1 MTTYTRFKLRNGTAA
16 EWTAANPTMLQGE
29 IGVETDT
36 RRYKI
41 GDGITAWTGLSY
53 YIDGIDGVAIRG
65 QCSKMDD
72 GTIDITTQ
80 GTYVSTG
87 LTATLDTDTNYG
99 MVLGTDDAF
108 GLKNDSGATKLFR
121 IYGSFDA
128 NTVTQNNKVLGIKLA
143 KNGTAIDETE
153 CRAYTGGSNEE
164 AKLVTSWMVELDDGD
179 EVSLLIAN
187 HSNTTDI
194 ILKRGRIVAAEV
206 RA

>member
-1 MTTYTRFKLRNGTAA
+1 VTTFTRFKLRNGTAA
-16 EWTAANPTMLQGE
+16 EWTAANPTLLQGE

-41 GDGITAWTGLSY
+41 GDGSTAWAGLSY
-53 YIDGIDGVAIRG
+53 YVDGVAIRG
-65 QCSKMDD
+65 QCSKMTD

-80 GTYVSTG
+80 GTYVTTG
-87 LTATLDTDTNYG
+87 LTATLDSSTAYG

-108 GLKNDSGATKLFR
+108 GLRNTSGGTKLFR
-121 IYGSFDA
+121 IYGSIDA
-128 NTVTQNNKVLGIKLA
+128 TDGNNSTLGVKLA
-143 KNGTAIDETE
+143 KNGTAIDESE
-153 CRAYTGGSNEE
+153 CRAFTGSGAQE
-164 AKLVTSWMVELDDGD
+164 AKLVTSWMVELNDGD

-194 ILKRGRIVAAEV
+194 TLKRGRVIAVEV

>member
-1 MTTYTRFKLRNGTAA
+1 MTTFTRFKLRSDTAA
-16 EWTAANPTMLQGE
+16 NWTAANPVLLAGE

-41 GDGITAWTGLSY
+41 GDGTTAWAGLSY
-53 YIDGIDGVAIRG
+53 YIDGVAIRG
-65 QCSKMDD
+65 QCSKMTD
-72 GTIDITTQ
+72 GTIDITAQ
-80 GTYVSTG
+80 GSYITTG
-87 LTATLDTDTNYG
+87 LTATLDTDTAYG

-108 GLKNDSGATKLFR
+108 GLKNNSGGTKLFR
-121 IYGSFDA
+121 VYGSIDA
-128 NTVTQNNKVLGIKLA
+128 TDGNNSTLGIKLA
-143 KNGTAIDETE
+143 KNGVAIDNSE
-153 CRAYTGGSNEE
+153 CRAFTGSGAQE

-194 ILKRGRIVAAEV
+194 TLKRGRVIAVEV

>member
-1 MTTYTRFKLRNGTAA
+1 MTTFTRFKLRNGTAA
-16 EWTAANPTMLQGE
+16 EWTAANPTLLQGE

-36 RRYKI
+36 RKYKI
-41 GDGITAWTGLSY
+41 GDGSTAWAGLSY
-53 YIDGIDGVAIRG
+53 YIDGVAIRG
-65 QCSKMDD
+65 QCSKMTD

-80 GTYVSTG
+80 GTYVTTG
-87 LTATLDTDTNYG
+87 LTATLDSSTAYG

-108 GLKNDSGATKLFR
+108 GLRNTSGGTKLFR
-121 IYGSFDA
+121 IYGSIDA
-128 NTVTQNNKVLGIKLA
+128 TDGNNSTLGVKLA
-143 KNGTAIDETE
+143 KNGTAIDESE
-153 CRAYTGGSNEE
+153 CRAFTGSGAQE

-194 ILKRGRIVAAEV
+194 SLKRGRVIAAEV

>member
-1 MTTYTRFKLRNGTAA
+1 VTTFTRFKLRNGTAA
-16 EWTAANPTMLQGE
+16 EWTAANPTLLQGE

-41 GDGITAWTGLSY
+41 GDGSTAWAGLSY
-53 YIDGIDGVAIRG
+53 YVDGVAIRG
-65 QCSKMDD
+65 QCSKMTD
-72 GTIDITTQ
+72 GTIDITSQ
-80 GTYVSTG
+80 GAYISTG
-87 LTATLDTDTNYG
+87 LTATLDSSTANG

-108 GLKNDSGATKLFR
+108 GLRNTSGGTKLFR
-121 IYGSFDA
+121 IYGSIDA
-128 NTVTQNNKVLGIKLA
+128 TDGNNSTLGVKLA
-143 KNGTAIDETE
+143 KNGVAIDNSE
-153 CRAYTGGSNEE
+153 CRAFTGSGAQE

-194 ILKRGRIVAAEV
+194 TLKRGRVIAVEV

>member
-1 MTTYTRFKLRNGTAA
+1 MTTFTRFKLRNGTAA
-16 EWTAANPTMLQGE
+16 EWTAANPTLLQGE

-41 GDGITAWTGLSY
+41 GDGSTAWVGLSY
-53 YIDGIDGVAIRG
+53 YVDGVAIRG

-72 GTIDITTQ
+72 GTIDITSQ
-80 GTYVSTG
+80 GAYISTG
-87 LTATLDTDTNYG
+87 LTATLDSGTAYG

-121 IYGSFDA
+121 IYGSIDA
-128 NTVTQNNKVLGIKLA
+128 TDGNNSTLGVKLA
-143 KNGTAIDETE
+143 KNGTAIDESE
-153 CRAYTGGSNEE
+153 CRAFTGSGAQE

-194 ILKRGRIVAAEV
+194 TLKRGRVIAVEV

>member
-1 MTTYTRFKLRNGTAA
+1 VTTYTRFKLRNGTAA
-16 EWTAANPTMLQGE
+16 EWTAANPTLLKGE

-36 RRYKI
+36 RKYKI
-41 GDGITAWTGLSY
+41 GDGSTAWAGLSY
-53 YIDGIDGVAIRG
+53 YIDGVAVRG

-80 GTYVSTG
+80 GTYISTG

-121 IYGSFDA
+121 IYGSIDA
-128 NTVTQNNKVLGIKLA
+128 TDGNNSTLGIKLA
-143 KNGTAIDETE
+143 KNGTAIDASE
-153 CRAYTGGSNEE
+153 CRAFTGSGAQE
-164 AKLVTSWMVELDDGD
+164 AKLVTSWMVELADGD
-179 EVSLLIAN
+179 EISLMIAN

-194 ILKRGRIVAAEV
+194 TLKRGRVIAVEV

>member
-1 MTTYTRFKLRNGTAA
+1 MTTFTRFKLRNGTAA
-16 EWTAANPTMLQGE
+16 EWTAANPTLLQGE

-41 GDGITAWTGLSY
+41 GDGSTAWAGLSY
-53 YIDGIDGVAIRG
+53 YVDGVAIRG
-65 QCSKMDD
+65 QCSKMTD
-72 GTIDITTQ
+72 GTIDITSQ
-80 GTYVSTG
+80 GAYISTG
-87 LTATLDTDTNYG
+87 LTATLDSSTANG

-108 GLKNDSGATKLFR
+108 GLRNTSGGTKLFR
-121 IYGSFDA
+121 IYGSIDA
-128 NTVTQNNKVLGIKLA
+128 TDGNNSTLGVKLA
-143 KNGTAIDETE
+143 KNGVAIDNSE
-153 CRAYTGGSNEE
+153 CRAFTGSGAQE

-194 ILKRGRIVAAEV
+194 TLKRGRVIAVEV

>member
-16 EWTAANPTMLQGE
+16 EWTTANPVLLGGE

-41 GDGITAWTGLSY
+41 GDGATAWAGLSY
-53 YIDGIDGVAIRG
+53 YIDGVAIRG
-65 QCSKMDD
+65 QCSRMTD
-72 GTIDITTQ
+72 GAIDITTQ
-80 GTYVSTG
+80 GTYVTTG
-87 LTATLDTDTNYG
+87 LTATLDSSTAYG

-108 GLKNDSGATKLFR
+108 GLRNTSGGTKLFR
-121 IYGSFDA
+121 IYGSMDA
-128 NTVTQNNKVLGIKLA
+128 TDGNNSTLGVKLA
-143 KNGTAIDETE
+143 KNGTAIDESE
-153 CRAYTGGSNEE
+153 CRAFTGSGAQE

-194 ILKRGRIVAAEV
+194 TLKRGRVIAVEV